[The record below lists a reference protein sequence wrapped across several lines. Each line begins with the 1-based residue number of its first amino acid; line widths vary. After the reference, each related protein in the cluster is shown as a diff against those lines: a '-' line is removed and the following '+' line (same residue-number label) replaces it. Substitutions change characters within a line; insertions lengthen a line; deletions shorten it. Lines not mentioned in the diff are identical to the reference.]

1 VLRAPAKP
9 GLAIVSVS
17 CVTGSARRAGGRD
30 GLAMPGSGA
39 RRGPALARRLLPAA
53 IMTRRPPQDTTT
65 ITMMVALFFT
75 AIFAQWML
83 TA

>member
-1 VLRAPAKP
+1 
-9 GLAIVSVS
+9 
-17 CVTGSARRAGGRD
+17 
-30 GLAMPGSGA
+30 
-39 RRGPALARRLLPAA
+39 
-53 IMTRRPPQDTTT
+53 MTRRPPQDTTT